1 MKNLFPVITVL
12 MIVVALQTSPQTIDC
27 PPWGSA
33 KSERLKTLNI
43 KKNRIEFPN
52 PADID
57 SSATI
62 ERILVPGDDKTRWSE
77 KKAAIVTGYVTEVR
91 MSAAESCNCFSKE
104 KENRDTHIEIVMD
117 PMNPAKNKCMVVEV
131 TPRIR
136 NIMAARGIDW
146 SSKMLRKTLLGR
158 WVKFTGWMLF
168 DIEHS
173 DEAENTKPGRTRNWR
188 GTAWE
193 IHPITDIQV
202 LNPRKP
208 MNLK

>member
-1 MKNLFPVITVL
+1 
-12 MIVVALQTSPQTIDC
+12 
-27 PPWGSA
+27 
-33 KSERLKTLNI
+33 
-43 KKNRIEFPN
+43 
-52 PADID
+52 
-57 SSATI
+57 
-62 ERILVPGDDKTRWSE
+62 
-77 KKAAIVTGYVTEVR
+77 
-91 MSAAESCNCFSKE
+91 
-104 KENRDTHIEIVMD
+104 
-117 PMNPAKNKCMVVEV
+117 
-131 TPRIR
+131 
-136 NIMAARGIDW
+136 
-146 SSKMLRKTLLGR
+146 MLRKTLLGR